1 MTVTRNGLA
10 AMAGRR
16 LRTAVFA
23 AAAAWS
29 ALLGCEVAAAA
40 EGYPAKPVTLVVPG
54 PPGGITDQLARLV
67 AARMG
72 SQTGVQVVVDNR
84 PGAGGNI
91 AAEAAARAQPDGYTV
106 LMGTQGMMV
115 SNQFLYRS
123 LRFDPTRDFV
133 PAQGVASI
141 PNVLVVSSRLP
152 ARTVKELVET
162 ARAKPGKL
170 TVASAGN
177 GTGTHL
183 VAELFQAQAGL
194 KLVHVPYKGS
204 VPVITDLLAGQV
216 DLAFDY
222 PVSTLAQI
230 KAGKLRALAVT
241 GPARLP
247 TLPQVPT
254 MAESG
259 YPEVES
265 TSWIA
270 LFFPARTSPAIV
282 AKWQADLGRVLA
294 DPGVVAE
301 IQKMGGVPL
310 LLGGAQL
317 GSFVASERGKWKS
330 VIQRSGA
337 TID

>member
-1 MTVTRNGLA
+1 MGA
-10 AMAGRR
+10 AIVAGAAIA
-16 LRTAVFA
+16 LMPVASAQA
-23 AAAAWS
+23 AA
-29 ALLGCEVAAAA
+29 G

-72 SQTGVQVVVDNR
+72 RDFGVQVVVDNR

-91 AAEAAARAQPDGYTV
+91 AAELGARAQPDGYTV

-115 SNQFLYRS
+115 SNQFLYKS
-123 LRFDPTRDFV
+123 LRFDPSKDFV
-133 PAQGVASI
+133 PAQGLASI

-152 ARTVKELVET
+152 FRSVGELVDY
-162 ARAKPGKL
+162 ARANPGKL

-183 VAELFQAQAGL
+183 VAELFQAEAGIR
-194 KLVHVPYKGS
+194 LVHIPYKGS
-204 VPVITDLLAGQV
+204 APVITDLLAGQV

-230 KAGKLRALAVT
+230 EAGKLRALAVT
-241 GPARLP
+241 GATRLP
-247 TLPQVPT
+247 ALPQVPT
-254 MAESG
+254 TAESG
-259 YPEVES
+259 FPGVES
-265 TSWIA
+265 TSWIG

-282 AKWQADLGRVLA
+282 AKWQADIGRLLA
-294 DPGVVAE
+294 DPAVIAE
-301 IQKMGGVPL
+301 IRKMGGVPL
-310 LLGGAQL
+310 ALGGARL
-317 GSFVASERGKWKS
+317 GSFVESERGKWKA

>member
-1 MTVTRNGLA
+1 MARTMGA
-10 AMAGRR
+10 AIVAGAVIA
-16 LRTAVFA
+16 LTPTASAQA
-23 AAAAWS
+23 AT
-29 ALLGCEVAAAA
+29 G

-72 SQTGVQVVVDNR
+72 RDFGVQVVVDNR

-91 AAEAAARAQPDGYTV
+91 AAELGARAQPDGYTV

-115 SNQFLYRS
+115 SNQFLYKS
-123 LRFDPTRDFV
+123 LRFDPSKDFV
-133 PAQGVASI
+133 PAQGLASI

-152 ARTVKELVET
+152 FRSVRELVDY
-162 ARAKPGKL
+162 ARANPGKL

-183 VAELFQAQAGL
+183 VAELFQAEAGIR
-194 KLVHVPYKGS
+194 LVHIPYKGS
-204 VPVITDLLAGQV
+204 APVITDLLAGQV

-230 KAGKLRALAVT
+230 EAGKLRALAVT
-241 GPARLP
+241 GATRLP
-247 TLPQVPT
+247 ALPQVPT
-254 MAESG
+254 TAESG
-259 YPEVES
+259 FPGVES
-265 TSWIA
+265 TSWIG

-282 AKWQADLGRVLA
+282 AKWQADIGRLLA
-294 DPGVVAE
+294 DPAVIAE
-301 IQKMGGVPL
+301 IRKMGGIPL
-310 LLGGAQL
+310 ALGGARL
-317 GSFVASERGKWKS
+317 GSFVASERGKWKA